1 MSFGKKPPSAPPSS
15 APEPA
20 PMQPSRDPYGR
31 RKVIPDEVW
40 EGPKGKFLR
49 ELGLSPD
56 DESNLV
62 PNEAS
67 IAARIAEGR
76 ARHEERNAL
85 AQRGIEARLAGAKV
99 RPYFLIPDPCW
110 NGATGLF
117 LMTSLDLYPYDDW
130 NVMYL
135 AADER
140 TALVAD
146 IAMHPN
152 GNVPAFVE
160 AAAKFMVRAQE
171 QMSKAHEAAS
181 ITHDFAAYQTTR
193 DDMQMR
199 VKALA
204 MQFSRALIE
213 AWEKNGPAGR
223 GRTAL

>member
-1 MSFGKKPPSAPPSS
+1 
-15 APEPA
+15 
-20 PMQPSRDPYGR
+20 
-31 RKVIPDEVW
+31 
-40 EGPKGKFLR
+40 
-49 ELGLSPD
+49 
-56 DESNLV
+56 V

-67 IAARIAEGR
+67 IAARIEEGR
-76 ARHEERNAL
+76 ARHEERNLL
-85 AQRGIEARLAGAKV
+85 AQRNIETRLAGAKV
-99 RPYFLIPDPCW
+99 RPFFLIPDPCW
-110 NGATGLF
+110 NGVTGVF

-140 TALVAD
+140 TALVVD

-193 DDMQMR
+193 DDVQMR

-204 MQFSRALIE
+204 MQFSRTLIE

-223 GRTAL
+223 GR

>member
-1 MSFGKKPPSAPPSS
+1 MSFGKKPPAAPQSS
-15 APEPA
+15 PA
-20 PMQPSRDPYGR
+20 PMAPPAHTDAYGR
-31 RKVIPDEVW
+31 RRIIPDEVW
-40 EGPKGKFLR
+40 DGPHGQSLR
-49 ELGLSPD
+49 AMGLSPN

-67 IAARIAEGR
+67 IAARIEEGR

-85 AQRGIEARLAGAKV
+85 AQRNIEARLAGAKV
-99 RPYFLIPDPCW
+99 RPFFLIPDPCW
-110 NGATGLF
+110 NGATGVF

-160 AAAKFMVRAQE
+160 ASAKFMVRAQE
-171 QMSKAHEAAS
+171 QMSKALEAAS
-181 ITHDFAAYQTTR
+181 ITHDFAAYHTTR
-193 DDMQMR
+193 DDVQMR

-204 MQFSRALIE
+204 MQFSRTLIE

-223 GRTAL
+223 SL

>member
-1 MSFGKKPPSAPPSS
+1 MSFGKKPSS
-15 APEPA
+15 AAQSASTA
-20 PMQPSRDPYGR
+20 PTTTPKDAHGR

-40 EGPKGKFLR
+40 DGPQGKLLR
-49 ELGLSPD
+49 DLGMSPD

-67 IAARIAEGR
+67 INARLEEGR
-76 ARHEERNAL
+76 RRHEERNAL
-85 AQRGIEARLAGAKV
+85 AQRNIETRLTGAKV
-99 RPYFLIPDPCW
+99 RPFFLIPDPCW

-130 NVMYL
+130 NTMYL

-140 TALVAD
+140 TALVLD

-152 GNVPAFVE
+152 GNVAVFVE
-160 AAAKFMVRAQE
+160 ASAKFMARVQE
-171 QMSKAHEAAS
+171 QMTQAHDAALV
-181 ITHDFAAYQTTR
+181 THDFGAYQATR
-193 DDMQMR
+193 EDAQLR

-204 MQFSRALIE
+204 MQFSRTLVE

-223 GRTAL
+223 GR

>member
-15 APEPA
+15 APVASPA
-20 PMQPSRDPYGR
+20 PASGDPYGR

-40 EGPKGKFLR
+40 DGPKGKFLR

-67 IAARIAEGR
+67 IAARIEEGR
-76 ARHEERNAL
+76 ARLEERNTL
-85 AQRGIEARLAGAKV
+85 AQRNIETRLAGAKV
-99 RPYFLIPDPCW
+99 RPFFLIPDPCW

-135 AADER
+135 AGDER
-140 TALVAD
+140 TALVLD

-152 GNVPAFVE
+152 GNVSAFLE
-160 AAAKFMVRAQE
+160 ASAKFMVRAQE

-181 ITHDFAAYQTTR
+181 ITHDFAAYQTIR
-193 DDMQMR
+193 EDMQMR

-204 MQFSRALIE
+204 MQFSRTTIE

-223 GRTAL
+223 GR